1 MLYEALLIVER
12 NLLAL
17 KSYVSTYG
25 LVAGAQLYAKIGA
38 DGLPNGIFSWL
49 ELDLSDGDTALDD
62 MIGAAVKD
70 ASDGD
75 LAYDDALYYYNPSKV
90 DLSKTTLAGE
100 IIYQDASDGD
110 TYLDDAVRFIAAD
123 LADGDSSL
131 DDVFAGATK
140 GGSKLPLKMNLQFFA
155 KNGGSKTIVV
165 QYGDEFGKMGRYVEN
180 PQIKVDWT
188 EYAEHAAERMQQRG
202 MTRELI
208 DHIVENGKVLSQNGG
223 NKYVYITQEGVAVV
237 SKEGKLITG
246 WTSSDYD
253 EAMIEIVNKL
263 FGE

>member
-1 MLYEALLIVER
+1 
-12 NLLAL
+12 
-17 KSYVSTYG
+17 
-25 LVAGAQLYAKIGA
+25 
-38 DGLPNGIFSWL
+38 
-49 ELDLSDGDTALDD
+49 

-155 KNGGSKTIVV
+155 KNGGSDPISLSKKAILKKN
-165 QYGDEFGKMGRYVEN
+165 QLPIKGKIRFVPDKE
-180 PQIKVDWT
+180 WT
-188 EYAEHAAERMQQRG
+188 PSQP
-202 MTRELI
+202 L
-208 DHIVENGKVLSQNGG
+208 KKQNGG
-223 NKYVYITQEGVAVV
+223 YIDRFGNLWTKGPSRTAGEAFEWDVQLSKKGIEQVGWLSRDNAHINVSLEG
-237 SKEGKLITG
+237 EITHR
-246 WTSSDYD
+246 
-253 EAMIEIVNKL
+253 
-263 FGE
+263 

>member
-1 MLYEALLIVER
+1 MLYETLLIVAR

-49 ELDLSDGDTALDD
+49 ELDLSDGDTAVDD
-62 MIGAAVKD
+62 MIDAAVKD

-75 LAYDDALYYYNPSKV
+75 LAYDDALYYYNPSEV
-90 DLSKTTLAGE
+90 DLSKTTPAGE

-131 DDVFAGATK
+131 DDAFAGTTK
-140 GGSKLPLKMNLQFFA
+140 
-155 KNGGSKTIVV
+155 GGSKTIVV